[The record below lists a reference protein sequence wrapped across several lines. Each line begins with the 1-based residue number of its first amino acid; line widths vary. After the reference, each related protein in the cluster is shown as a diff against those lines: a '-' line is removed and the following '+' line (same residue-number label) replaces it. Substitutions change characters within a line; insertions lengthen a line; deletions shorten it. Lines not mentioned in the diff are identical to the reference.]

1 MRGDNMAR
9 IIDGDKMNMVGE
21 RIRKFRIEQGLSQ
34 QQISDR
40 LETLAV
46 YVCRGSVSRIEDGL
60 RTVSDIELYGF
71 SKILNK
77 PIESFFEE

>member
-1 MRGDNMAR
+1 MAR

>member
-71 SKILNK
+71 SKILDK